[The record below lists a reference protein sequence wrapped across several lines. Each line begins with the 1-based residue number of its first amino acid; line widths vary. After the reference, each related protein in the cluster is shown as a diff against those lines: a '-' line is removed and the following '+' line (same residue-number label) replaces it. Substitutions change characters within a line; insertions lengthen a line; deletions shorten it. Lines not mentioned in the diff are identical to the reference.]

1 MDELSPS
8 SASEIEGIKKIR
20 ARRNRFLVVFVLL
33 PVNLIVDLILDYASI
48 SDHMEM
54 VTFLTLFVL
63 MLLTLI
69 SWAFSKCP
77 RCNKSLFITSAQW
90 NPLRAKCT
98 NCGLRFK
105 YK

>member
-1 MDELSPS
+1 MDELSPP
-8 SASEIEGIKKIR
+8 SAIEIEGIKKIR

-33 PVNLIVDLILDYASI
+33 PVNLLADLMIDYASI